1 MAPSGMARSG
11 PASTAGGTLAV
22 SLTGTVTGSIWL
34 PDPSATAPPDTW
46 RAGDAPTIPRWSG
59 PSVAAMASSSKTS
72 PSAAAARVMF
82 PDDPRTARPEWS
94 VAVWLSG
101 SLNIKDRRPV
111 ELS

>member
-1 MAPSGMARSG
+1 M
-11 PASTAGGTLAV
+11 AV

-34 PDPSATAPPDTW
+34 PDTSVTAPLDAR
-46 RAGDAPTIPRWSG
+46 RAGAAPTIPRWSG
-59 PSVAAMASSSKTS
+59 PSVAAMASSSET
-72 PSAAAARVMF
+72 PLSATAARVMF

-101 SLNIKDRRPV
+101 SLNIRDSRPV